1 MMILNSKYILNIF
14 GLMNDFLASCDL
26 CQMSCH
32 LVCGWHS
39 LISTLQNSCEV
50 IGDFYFLESFIFETF
65 EEYDILLSILLASF
79 SLEGIYFHINWD
91 EHREESLDA
100 KMEREVFS
108 SGCIMFRAQETV
120 SHLKSEVLI

>member
-1 MMILNSKYILNIF
+1 MDNILKKFVHVYLSLLPWDVLF
-14 GLMNDFLASCDL
+14 RRMCRR
-26 CQMSCH
+26 